1 MQVGQSYAKIIIVA
15 SWKMGSTLLAD
26 LLGSHP
32 SSLVLYEP
40 LWHYGVER
48 LTTQKAPFITYV
60 NGPYTNYLDRILAI
74 FYPLHPPCRH
84 LAKPPSASPVYLD
97 SYQKRICF
105 IPIKCTNLIN
115 ELQEN
120 LNI

>member
-60 NGPYTNYLDRILAI
+60 TPTYGIYG
-74 FYPLHPPCRH
+74 
-84 LAKPPSASPVYLD
+84 
-97 SYQKRICF
+97 
-105 IPIKCTNLIN
+105 
-115 ELQEN
+115 
-120 LNI
+120 LNIYRRRNLEIANFFNFACIPN